1 MGVRKEE
8 EEGVIMMHAWS
19 DRMVSS
25 RSGRTGFPIQ
35 AENRFKKHV
44 RVIHAVDWGGTV
56 IYREFGGGDKTLPAI
71 QTLHNTASLMQP
83 QHKARRL
90 LTPCKWILQSAR
102 CCILHAWWITPFINH
117 IIPMSTAVNAAELP
131 ECKVRR
137 VIWLNIWIHAQNVA
151 NDVST
156 VARGG
161 RGRGENC
168 CRNSLEEG
176 GLVDEDQ
183 SVTLRTSDRGRRE
196 KGLGETQG
204 TNMDAR
210 RKSIKEELWKRKIKQ
225 MLEG

>member
-1 MGVRKEE
+1 MICQTRCDTSQLEKREVIYHQIFTKCQDRDEKRRQGEGWINKRRKGMGVRKEEE

-25 RSGRTGFPIQ
+25 RSGRTGFPIR

-56 IYREFGGGDKTLPAI
+56 VYREFGGGDKTLPAI

-102 CCILHAWWITPFINH
+102 CCILHAWWITPFINQ
-117 IIPMSTAVNAAELP
+117 IIPLSTAVNAAELP

-137 VIWLNIWIHAQNVA
+137 VIWLNIWILA
-151 NDVST
+151 
-156 VARGG
+156 
-161 RGRGENC
+161 
-168 CRNSLEEG
+168 
-176 GLVDEDQ
+176 
-183 SVTLRTSDRGRRE
+183 
-196 KGLGETQG
+196 
-204 TNMDAR
+204 
-210 RKSIKEELWKRKIKQ
+210 KRC
-225 MLEG
+225 